1 MKNRIK
7 IRLLLMALVTLTPL
21 HVFSENKPPI
31 PIESDGDDKNNKNQR
46 TLEFPVS
53 FCLENNFLNVEM
65 YSPIISEILI
75 SNSENTVVF
84 DQVYPAS
91 SSVQVDLSSL
101 PSGNYY
107 LYIYAYDTWWTGEF
121 EL

>member
-1 MKNRIK
+1 MAKVVK
-7 IRLLLMALVTLTPL
+7 LVLLMLVFVAPSN
-21 HVFSENKPPI
+21 VYSENKPPI

-84 DQVYPAS
+84 DQAYPAS